1 MRALPAAFVG
11 SPVNG
16 VVLRHL
22 KWQIQEISRIVRTN
36 KTISSWLLH
45 IVDAN
50 GWCRV
55 RGREAMRRSLG
66 ARARTGC
73 FRASCQ
79 SKQHD
84 AEARAAGQR
93 SSGVE
98 PPHGNHAA
106 CMLFKASFRRRLMQC
121 AGAGEWRGAAG
132 QGTAWGFNPEF
143 TETWYRFR
151 GARGCSP
158 PLSQVGS
165 GAPQQPKQL

>member
-36 KTISSWLLH
+36 TTTSSWLLH

-66 ARARTGC
+66 ARARTDC

-106 CMLFKASFRRRLMQC
+106 CMLFKSDLLAPLDARRRSRRVAGGGRGQRGDSTQSLLKPGIDLGVHGG
-121 AGAGEWRGAAG
+121 AGAAA
-132 QGTAWGFNPEF
+132 ACCLEKF
-143 TETWYRFR
+143 TKN
-151 GARGCSP
+151 S
-158 PLSQVGS
+158 SQS
-165 GAPQQPKQL
+165 